1 MKYLQVHLLV
11 KARRLVKARSAVV
24 LMSMWFMQVVIQT

>member
-1 MKYLQVHLLV
+1 MKYLQVHL
-11 KARRLVKARSAVV
+11 LVKARSAVV